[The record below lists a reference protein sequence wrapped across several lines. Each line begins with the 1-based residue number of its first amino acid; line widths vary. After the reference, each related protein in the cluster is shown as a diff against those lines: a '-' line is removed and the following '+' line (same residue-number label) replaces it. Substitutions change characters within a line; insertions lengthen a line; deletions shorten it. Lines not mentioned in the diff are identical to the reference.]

1 MRAPSRSACAFVAAV
16 AIGSAAM
23 TGAMTRPAA
32 AQGLFEALF
41 GGISRAFRGEPRQVS
56 APQAYAPERGD
67 PAGRFFDSLTGER
80 SGQRVAGASGHGPSR
95 GFCVRTCDGSYFPV
109 QSRPGMS
116 ATEACSSFCPASET
130 KVFSGSTI
138 DYAVARDGQRYSDLP
153 HAFVYRQ
160 KLVDGCTCN
169 GKRTGGLAAIPTQTD
184 PTLRPGDIVAT
195 AEGFKAFTPGRH
207 AQAEFT
213 PVDLAKVNKSVRET
227 LASTRIAPNH
237 SEPAVEDGDTTA
249 SIGDDA
255 DGQAGGQVGLRS
267 KIEPARDLLTQ
278 R

>member
-1 MRAPSRSACAFVAAV
+1 MRRPSRSACAFIAAV

-23 TGAMTRPAA
+23 TGAMTGPAN

-41 GGISRAFRGEPRQVS
+41 GGISRAIRGEARPLS
-56 APQAYAPERGD
+56 APQAYAPERGYDRD
-67 PAGRFFDSLTGER
+67 PVTRFFDDLTGQR
-80 SGQRVAGASGHGPSR
+80 SGQRVAAAPSGPSR

-116 ATEACSSFCPASET
+116 AAEACSSFCPASET
-130 KVFSGSTI
+130 KVFSGSNI
-138 DYAVARDGQRYSDLP
+138 DYAVARDGQRYTDLQN
-153 HAFVYRQ
+153 AFVYRQ

-169 GKRTGGLAAIPTQTD
+169 GKRTGGLAAIPAQTD

-195 AEGFKAFTPGRH
+195 AEGFKAFTPNRH

-213 PVDLAKVNKSVRET
+213 PVDLARVNKSVRET
-227 LASTRIAPNH
+227 LASTKIAPNH
-237 SEPAVEDGDTTA
+237 TEPTVEDGDTTA
-249 SIGDDA
+249 SIGNDA
-255 DGQAGGQVGLRS
+255 DARVSLRS
-267 KIEPARDLLTQ
+267 KIEPARDLITQ